1 MWIPQLFITKGAS
14 AMKRTLLFGVVIC
27 MMVAISIEA
36 AAQVK
41 QGKTRLAKTKQLMK
55 GLVAANCGAL
65 GDGLKTTPA
74 DDKGW
79 DELAINAALLN
90 EASYLLMDDGRCP
103 DDAWANA
110 ATHLRE
116 GSATVLAKL
125 DAHDATGAQEAF
137 KVMTQACG
145 ACHKV
150 HKK

>member
-1 MWIPQLFITKGAS
+1 
-14 AMKRTLLFGVVIC
+14 MKRTLVFSVAVC

-90 EASYLLMDDGRCP
+90 EASFLLMDDGRCP
-103 DDAWANA
+103 DADWANA
-110 ATHLRE
+110 ATKLRE
-116 GSATVLAKL
+116 GSAAVLAKL
-125 DAHDATGAQEAF
+125 DAKDEAGAQEAF
-137 KVMTQACG
+137 KTMTQSCAE
-145 ACHKV
+145 CHKA